1 MSKAISAAFA
11 CVVCMSLGL
20 VPMFM
25 GTFPVFLQP
34 VSAELGWG
42 AAVFPQSALV
52 AGTVGALA
60 GPLIGHCLD
69 RFGVRPIMMIGLTG
83 WTASLFVLSLLDG
96 SKLQLFLVAGVMGI
110 TACACGPI
118 ALAKVVAGWF
128 DRNRGL
134 AMGVVLSAA
143 PAVATAIMVVIASAC
158 IARFG
163 WRISYRLFAVL
174 VLCVAI
180 PIAALWMREA
190 PVTEALRSTPAG
202 VKVGGRRAAFQ
213 ALGSQ
218 DFWMLMLL
226 TGLTCGAVQAL
237 LSHFVAFSAE
247 RGVSNAVTTAAL
259 STFSLVG
266 PAGPLLAGALADRMD
281 GPKSLASF
289 YALPLAGLAL
299 MIVFG
304 APAVVPAMALLGLGF
319 SAATGMLPYLLTR
332 YFGVEHASQLFGVG
346 LGVVTL
352 AMGLGPVVLGLARD
366 RFGTFSA
373 SLPALFALLIAG
385 LAISLLM
392 RNYSP
397 RKRPDPVA
405 REIAS

>member
-1 MSKAISAAFA
+1 MSKAIGAAFA

-20 VPMFM
+20 APLFM

-34 VSAELGWG
+34 LSAELGWG

-52 AGTVGALA
+52 AGTVGALV
-60 GPLIGHCLD
+60 GPLIGHCMD
-69 RFGVRPIMMIGLTG
+69 RFGVRPIMITGLMG
-83 WTASLFVLSLLDG
+83 WTGSLLALSFLDG
-96 SKLQLFLVAGVMGI
+96 SRLQLLLVACVMGI

-118 ALAKVVAGWF
+118 AFAKVIAGWF
-128 DRNRGL
+128 DRHRGL

-143 PAVATAIMVVIASAC
+143 PAVATAIMVMIASAC
-158 IARFG
+158 IAKFG
-163 WRISYRLFAVL
+163 WRISYRLFGTV
-174 VLCVAI
+174 VLCVAV

-190 PVTEALRSTPAG
+190 PLAEVLPRRLVG
-202 VKVGGRRAAFQ
+202 VEGEGRRATLR
-213 ALGSQ
+213 ALGSR

-226 TGLTCGAVQAL
+226 TGLICSVVQAL
-237 LSHFVAFSAE
+237 LSHFVAFAAE

-266 PAGPLLAGALADRMD
+266 PAGPLVAGALADRVQ
-281 GPKSLASF
+281 GPRPLVCF
-289 YALPLAGLAL
+289 YALPLAGLVVLIA
-299 MIVFG
+299 FG

-332 YFGVEHASQLFGVG
+332 YFGVQHASQLFGVG

-366 RFGTFSA
+366 RFGTFTA
-373 SLPALFALLIAG
+373 SLPALFAMLTTG

-392 RNYSP
+392 RNYRTRNP
-397 RKRPDPVA
+397 PVA
-405 REIAS
+405 APQEVTS